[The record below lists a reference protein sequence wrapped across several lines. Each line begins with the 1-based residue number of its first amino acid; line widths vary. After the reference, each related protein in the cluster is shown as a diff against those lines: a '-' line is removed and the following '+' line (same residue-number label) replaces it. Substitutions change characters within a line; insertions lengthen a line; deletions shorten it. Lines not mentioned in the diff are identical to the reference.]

1 MSSTRTATTTTTGG
15 LTGAATVG
23 GIPQPLQ
30 QNNNNSS
37 GSNNN
42 SGVNN
47 NDINLPSNS
56 ENPVSSGGSAAIM
69 ARLDA
74 YLPTLNTGMM
84 DVRVQDAILKYPI
97 VRSLIIPECDLEARR
112 RCISLITKVLNA
124 ATPVLP
130 LILQEQTH
138 LNNNANYNR
147 PPIPVL
153 SLDAQTKV
161 MTIISTMAERDRLIR
176 FWMNHHVNNKG
187 AKPTGEEELPPTI
200 ALYTKIKQSKEILSD
215 LADRIQGAICI
226 VFWECWDEIYPTL
239 ADIVGGDEMA
249 RADTGRIFRPSG
261 EAALYINR
269 LKVEKKHRMERERR
283 ESLAVNSSNGGGN
296 GNGGMFASNSS
307 STSPPISVPMFE
319 GNTAPASF
327 WDSLN
332 NGNNNN
338 NNNNNN
344 NTHNNT
350 HNSTSSTGDSP
361 ASLMTDTSGSSWTT
375 FQGAMPP
382 SSSSIPHNNTNNHT
396 NDNPADLQLIDSN
409 ELDYLMEE
417 VYKNP
422 AHHSNNN
429 NSNNTSNSNN
439 TNSHHVATAADPFN
453 QIESPTSSG
462 SHFHLQSQFD
472 FGSEGSPTDLTSIS
486 GGTPKQQHHPPPHH
500 QGQQQ
505 HLDLR
510 KRIKMMEDGQ
520 LPEEHH
526 DPISSI
532 IW

>member
-1 MSSTRTATTTTTGG
+1 MNEVQPTPRHQSMS
-15 LTGAATVG
+15 AASLG
-23 GIPQPLQ
+23 Q
-30 QNNNNSS
+30 QQHQQQQQQQQQQQHT
-37 GSNNN
+37 
-42 SGVNN
+42 
-47 NDINLPSNS
+47 
-56 ENPVSSGGSAAIM
+56 PVSSGGSAAIM

-74 YLPTLNTGMM
+74 YLPALNTGMM

-138 LNNNANYNR
+138 LNNNANSNR

-176 FWMNHHVNNKG
+176 FWMNHHINNKG
-187 AKPTGEEELPPTI
+187 AKPQNDEELPPTI

-249 RADTGRIFRPSG
+249 RADAGRIFRPSG

-283 ESLAVNSSNGGGN
+283 ESLAATSASS
-296 GNGGMFASNSS
+296 A
-307 STSPPISVPMFE
+307 SPPISAPMFE
-319 GNTAPASF
+319 GNTGGSF

-332 NGNNNN
+332 STNG
-338 NNNNNN
+338 
-344 NTHNNT
+344 
-350 HNSTSSTGDSP
+350 NSTSTASNPANSTGDSP
-361 ASLMTDTSGSSWTT
+361 ASLMTDTSNSSSSWT
-375 FQGAMPP
+375 FHSMAPPAHHGSQG
-382 SSSSIPHNNTNNHT
+382 SE
-396 NDNPADLQLIDSN
+396 LELIDSG

-422 AHHSNNN
+422 QQSNNE
-429 NSNNTSNSNN
+429 SATTGPMDSF
-439 TNSHHVATAADPFN
+439 TNFD
-453 QIESPTSSG
+453 SPSSQ
-462 SHFHLQSQFD
+462 FHLQSQLD
-472 FGSEGSPTDLTSIS
+472 MTSPKA
-486 GGTPKQQHHPPPHH
+486 GTPKNTHPAPH
-500 QGQQQ
+500 Q

-520 LPEEHH
+520 LQEEHH
-526 DPISSI
+526 DPMASI

>member
-1 MSSTRTATTTTTGG
+1 MNEVQPRHQSMS
-15 LTGAATVG
+15 AAPPPPSMG
-23 GIPQPLQ
+23 PQQ
-30 QNNNNSS
+30 QQQHQ
-37 GSNNN
+37 
-42 SGVNN
+42 
-47 NDINLPSNS
+47 
-56 ENPVSSGGSAAIM
+56 PVSSGGSAAIM

-74 YLPTLNTGMM
+74 YLPALNTGMM

-138 LNNNANYNR
+138 LNNNANSNR

-187 AKPTGEEELPPTI
+187 AKPQNDEELPPTI

-283 ESLAVNSSNGGGN
+283 ESLAATSASS
-296 GNGGMFASNSS
+296 A
-307 STSPPISVPMFE
+307 SPPISAPMFE
-319 GNTAPASF
+319 GNTGSSF

-332 NGNNNN
+332 N
-338 NNNNNN
+338 N
-344 NTHNNT
+344 NTNNSNPA
-350 HNSTSSTGDSP
+350 NSASTGDSP
-361 ASLMTDTSGSSWTT
+361 ASLMTDTSNSSSSWT
-375 FQGAMPP
+375 FHSMAPPAHHGSQG
-382 SSSSIPHNNTNNHT
+382 SE
-396 NDNPADLQLIDSN
+396 LELIDSG

-422 AHHSNNN
+422 QQSNGSNNDTGGPMD
-429 NSNNTSNSNN
+429 SF
-439 TNSHHVATAADPFN
+439 TNFD
-453 QIESPTSSG
+453 SPSSQ
-462 SHFHLQSQFD
+462 FHLQSQLD
-472 FGSEGSPTDLTSIS
+472 MTSPKA
-486 GGTPKQQHHPPPHH
+486 GTPKNTHPAPH
-500 QGQQQ
+500 Q

-520 LPEEHH
+520 LQEEHH
-526 DPISSI
+526 DPMASI